1 MPSNQEDQNEVDFHQ
16 YLRILKRRWL
26 VTTGVMGS
34 VFGLTALVTFSQ
46 KPVYESQGKLLIKN
60 NGASSLTGL
69 SEKVGAISA
78 LTNTSSPL
86 DTEAEVIRSN
96 PLVKKTISELDLKDE
111 KGKPLKVEAFLK
123 LLKVKSVKGT
133 DVLEITYR
141 DTDPKIAAD
150 VINTLVNYYV
160 ENNIRVNR
168 LDATSAREF
177 LSKQLPSIEQRVVA
191 AEAGLRRF
199 KDENKVVSL
208 PEEAKY
214 GVEALK
220 DLSGDITKAQALLSD
235 ASSRSVALQKELEL
249 TTQQAVELSNLNQ
262 STGVQQVLAEY
273 QKAQDELAVLQTR
286 FTREHPKV
294 RDLEAKVQALREQLE
309 KRVGTIVDTKQPV
322 SEKNLQIGQLKQT
335 LTLDL
340 VKSEVDRLAVN
351 NQVQVLQTAYLNYQG
366 RLAAIPRLEQQQ
378 RALERKLQVAQSTY
392 QQVLK
397 QLQEVEVVEQ
407 QKVGNAR
414 VVSAAE
420 VPEKPVSPKIP
431 LNLALGGFLGIILGV
446 GAALLLEAMD
456 KSLKSV
462 EQAKR
467 LLGYPLLGT
476 ILQLGGSKGNGDD
489 LPVLNDP
496 YSPATS
502 AFEMLV
508 TNLNFTLSDQQLRVI
523 AVTSSVAGEGKS
535 FVAANLAVAKV
546 QMGYR
551 VLLIDADMRRPRQH
565 KVWEKANFM
574 GLSEVLVGQAEY
586 VAIAQEAIHNLDIL
600 TAGTIPPNPAAL
612 LDSQRMRALI
622 EEASKDYDFV
632 IVDTP
637 PVTAVT
643 DALLVSKQTNGI
655 LLVARP
661 GVVQTDAANAAKMQ
675 LEQSGQ
681 PVLGMVANGV
691 NASNV
696 YGGYYH
702 SKGYYGIKAS
712 EKAEQN
718 GKVEAPLLRIG
729 ERKSNNK

>member
-1 MPSNQEDQNEVDFHQ
+1 MPSNQEDQNEVDFQQ

-26 VTTGVMGS
+26 VTAGVMGS

-69 SEKVGAISA
+69 SEKVGALSA

-96 PLVKKTISELDLKDE
+96 PLVKKTISELELKDK
-111 KGKPLKVEAFLK
+111 KGKPLKVEPFLK

-133 DVLEITYR
+133 DVLEMTYR
-141 DTDPKIAAD
+141 DTDPKVAAD
-150 VINTLVNYYV
+150 VINTLVKYYI

-177 LSKQLPSIEQRVVA
+177 LSKQLPNIEGRVIA
-191 AEAGLRRF
+191 AEAGLRKF

-249 TTQQAVELSNLNQ
+249 TTQQAVELANLNQ

-286 FTREHPKV
+286 FTAEHPKV
-294 RDLEAKVQALREQLE
+294 RDSEAKVQALREQLE
-309 KRVGTIVDTKQPV
+309 KRVGKIVDTKQPV

-366 RLAAIPRLEQQQ
+366 RLTAIPRLEQQQ

-420 VPEKPVSPKIP
+420 VPEIPVSPKIP
-431 LNLALGGFLGIILGV
+431 LNLALGGVLGIILGV
-446 GAALLLEAMD
+446 GAALVLEAMD

-462 EQAKR
+462 EEAKR

-476 ILQLGGSKGNGDD
+476 IPQLGGSKGNGDD
-489 LPVLNDP
+489 LPVLKDP

-508 TNLNFTLSDQQLRVI
+508 TNLSFTLSDQALRVI
-523 AVTSSVAGEGKS
+523 AVTSSVPGEGKS

-612 LDSQRMRALI
+612 LDSQRMRALL

-643 DALLVSKQTNGI
+643 DALIVSKLTNGI

-681 PVLGMVANGV
+681 QVLGMVANGV

-696 YGGYYH
+696 HGGYYH
-702 SKGYYGIKAS
+702 SKGYYGMKAS

-729 ERKSNNK
+729 ERPSGKG

>member
-1 MPSNQEDQNEVDFHQ
+1 MPSNQEDQNELDFQQ

-26 VTTGVMGS
+26 VSAGVMGS

-96 PLVKKTISELDLKDE
+96 PLVKKTISELNLKDK

-123 LLKVKSVKGT
+123 LLKVKGVKGT

-141 DTDPKIAAD
+141 DTDPKVAAD
-150 VINTLVNYYV
+150 VINTLVNHYID
-160 ENNIRVNR
+160 NNIRVNR

-177 LSKQLPSIEQRVVA
+177 LSKQLPAIERRVIA
-191 AEAGLRRF
+191 AEAGLRKF

-208 PEEAKY
+208 PDEAKV
-214 GVEALK
+214 GVEALTN
-220 DLSGDITKAQALLSD
+220 LSGDITKAQALLSD

-262 STGVQQVLAEY
+262 SSGVQQVLAEY

-286 FTREHPKV
+286 FTEEHPKV
-294 RDLEAKVQALREQLE
+294 RDSEAKVQALREQLS
-309 KRVGTIVDTKQPV
+309 KRVGTIVDTKQPI

-366 RLAAIPRLEQQQ
+366 RLSAIPRLEQQQ
-378 RALERKLQVAQSTY
+378 RALERRLQVAQSTY

-431 LNLALGGFLGIILGV
+431 LNLALGGVLGIILGV
-446 GAALLLEAMD
+446 GAALVLEAMD
-456 KSLKSV
+456 KSLKNM
-462 EQAKR
+462 EEAKR

-476 ILQLGGSKGNGDD
+476 IPQLGGRKGNTDD

-496 YSPATS
+496 YSAATS

-508 TNLNFTLSDQQLRVI
+508 TSLSFTLSDQALQVI
-523 AVTSSVAGEGKS
+523 AVTSSVPGEGKS

-565 KVWEKANFM
+565 KVWGKSNFM
-574 GLSEVLVGQAEY
+574 GLSEVLVGQADY
-586 VAIAQEAIHNLDIL
+586 QAIAQEAVHNLDVL

-612 LDSQRMRALI
+612 LDSQRMRALL

-643 DALLVSKQTNGI
+643 DALIVSKMTNGT
-655 LLVARP
+655 LLVVRP
-661 GVVQTDAANAAKMQ
+661 AVADKDAVIAAKAQ

-681 PVLGMVANGV
+681 RVLGMVLNGV
-691 NASNV
+691 NADNS

-702 SKGYYGIKAS
+702 SKGYYGVKVNQ
-712 EKAEQN
+712 KAELN
-718 GKVEAPLLRIG
+718 GKVEAPVIRIG
-729 ERKSNNK
+729 ERPGGKG